1 MNHNYI
7 CSKSFPSPEEIYKF
21 KKENAGKTIQ
31 ELRLKYG
38 QSSNFQVHIDQL
50 EIRQKMSQRFPKL
63 INRKDYI
70 FPKAS
75 LLSQASSEGTAR
87 WRSTFM
93 STIQPLTNIL
103 EANGGSGIDTWGLEG
118 AGAKNIDICE
128 TNESHCEVMYH
139 NSIGCTSNRNIFNIN
154 VENFKTKKIYDW
166 TYADPSRIDPVGKR
180 VFHPKKY
187 SPNPLDLI
195 KKWEEC
201 ASYVAIKLSPM
212 LDPQQVLRWFTNCK
226 YLITLSVQ
234 KEVKELIMIS
244 SKARNIRPKRFAVD
258 IKNDGI
264 ENYRILIHTGIKYN
278 SVDEPGAYVYDP
290 DPAIVASNGVPFVAK
305 KWNLK
310 TLHISSRI
318 LTSSDYHSEFPGRI
332 FKVMGKEKPYSS
344 DWPIGASVV
353 SRNFPENNDEIRRR
367 LKCKENK
374 EHFLFAYEDTSGN
387 KWFLRCQRIFANNK

>member
-75 LLSQASSEGTAR
+75 LLSQASSEATAR

-93 STIQPLTNIL
+93 STIQPVTNIL

-118 AGAKNIDICE
+118 AGGKNIDICE
-128 TNESHCEVMYH
+128 TNESLCEVMYH

-154 VENFKTKKIYDW
+154 VENFKAKKTYDW
-166 TYADPSRIDPVGKR
+166 IYADPSRIDPDGKR
-180 VFHPKKY
+180 VFHPEKY

>member
-70 FPKAS
+70 FSKAS
-75 LLSQASSEGTAR
+75 LLSQASSEATAQ
-87 WRSTFM
+87 WRSTYM

-128 TNESHCEVMYH
+128 TNESLCEVMYH
-139 NSIGCTSNRNIFNIN
+139 NSIGFTSNRNIFNIN
-154 VENFKTKKIYDW
+154 VENFKAKKTYDW
-166 TYADPSRIDPVGKR
+166 IYADPSRIDPDGKR
-180 VFHPKKY
+180 VFHPEKY

>member
-1 MNHNYI
+1 MNQNYV
-7 CSKSFPSPEEIYKF
+7 CSKNFPSPNEIDKF
-21 KKENAGKTIQ
+21 KKENTGKTIE
-31 ELRLKYG
+31 ELRLKYSR
-38 QSSNFQVHIDQL
+38 SSNFRIHIDQL
-50 EIRQKMSQRFPKL
+50 EICQKMSQRFPKL

-75 LLSQASSEGTAR
+75 LLSQASSEATAR
-87 WRSTFM
+87 WRSTYM
-93 STIQPLTNIL
+93 STIHPLTNIL
-103 EANGGSGIDTWGLEG
+103 ETNGGSGIDTWGLEQ

-128 TNESHCEVMYH
+128 TNESLCQVMYH
-139 NSIGCTSNRNIFNIN
+139 NSIGSDSNRNIFNAD
-154 VENFKTKKIYDW
+154 VANFKPKKTYDW
-166 TYADPSRIDPVGKR
+166 IYADPSRIDPDGKR
-180 VFHPKKY
+180 VFHPEKY

-195 KKWEEC
+195 KKWEDW

-212 LDPQQVLRWFTNCK
+212 LDPQQVLIWFTNCK

-244 SKARNIRPKRFAVD
+244 SKARATQPKRFAVD
-258 IKNDGI
+258 INNEGI
-264 ENYRILIHTGIKYN
+264 ENYRILIQTGIKYN
-278 SVDEPGAYVYDP
+278 STEEPSAFLYDP
-290 DPAIVASNGVPFVAK
+290 DPVIVASNGVPFVAK

-318 LTSSDYHSEFPGRI
+318 LTSSDYHSGFPGRI
-332 FKVMGKEKPYSS
+332 FKVIRKEKPYSS

-353 SRNFPENNDEIRRR
+353 SRNFPENNDEIRKR

-387 KWFLRCQRIFANNK
+387 KWFLRCQRIFAKNK

>member
-21 KKENAGKTIQ
+21 KKENAGKTIE

-50 EIRQKMSQRFPKL
+50 EILQKMSQRFPKL

-75 LLSQASSEGTAR
+75 LLSQASSEATAR
-87 WRSTFM
+87 WWSTFM

-128 TNESHCEVMYH
+128 TNESLCEVMYH
-139 NSIGCTSNRNIFNIN
+139 NSIGFTSNRNIFNIN
-154 VENFKTKKIYDW
+154 VENFKAKKTYDW
-166 TYADPSRIDPVGKR
+166 IYADPSRIDPDGKR
-180 VFHPKKY
+180 VFHPEKY

-332 FKVMGKEKPYSS
+332 FKVRGKEKPYSS

>member
-1 MNHNYI
+1 MES
-7 CSKSFPSPEEIYKF
+7 SKRFPSWDDFIEF
-21 KKENAGKTIQ
+21 TKENRGKTIE

-38 QSSNFQVHIDQL
+38 MNSLFQIHIDQL

-75 LLSQASSEGTAR
+75 LLSQASSEATAR
-87 WRSTFM
+87 WRSTYM

-103 EANGGSGIDTWGLEG
+103 EANGGSGIDTWGLER

-128 TNESHCEVMYH
+128 INESLCEVLYH
-139 NSIGCTSNRNIFNIN
+139 NSIGSASNRNIFNID
-154 VENFKTKKIYDW
+154 VENFKAQKKYDW
-166 TYADPSRIDPVGKR
+166 IYADPSRIDPDGKR
-180 VFHPKKY
+180 VFHPEKY

-195 KKWEEC
+195 ENWETS
-201 ASYVAIKLSPM
+201 ATYVAVKLSPM
-212 LDPQQVLRWFTNCK
+212 LDPQQVLRWFPNCK

-244 SKARNIRPKRFAVD
+244 SKTRAMRPKRFAVD
-258 IKNDGI
+258 INSDGI
-264 ENYRILIHTGIKYN
+264 ENYKVLIHTDIKFDPT
-278 SVDEPGAYVYDP
+278 DEPDAYVYDP
-290 DPAIVASNGVPFVAK
+290 DPVIVASNGVPFVSK

-318 LTSSDYHSEFPGRI
+318 LTSSNYHSDFPGRV
-332 FKVMGKEKPYSS
+332 FKVTAKEKPYSG
-344 DWPIGASVV
+344 DWPIGASVI
-353 SRNFPENNDEIRRR
+353 SRNFPDDVDEIRRR

-374 EHFLFAYEDTSGN
+374 EHFLFAYKDTSGN
-387 KWFLRCQRIFANNK
+387 KWFLRCLRIFS

>member
-7 CSKSFPSPEEIYKF
+7 CSKSFPSPKEIYKF

-75 LLSQASSEGTAR
+75 LLSQASSEATAR
-87 WRSTFM
+87 WWSTFM

-128 TNESHCEVMYH
+128 TNESLCEVMYH
-139 NSIGCTSNRNIFNIN
+139 NSIGFTSNRNIFNIN
-154 VENFKTKKIYDW
+154 VENFKAKKTYDW
-166 TYADPSRIDPVGKR
+166 IYADPSRIDPDGKR
-180 VFHPKKY
+180 VFHPEKY

>member
-1 MNHNYI
+1 
-7 CSKSFPSPEEIYKF
+7 
-21 KKENAGKTIQ
+21 
-31 ELRLKYG
+31 
-38 QSSNFQVHIDQL
+38 
-50 EIRQKMSQRFPKL
+50 
-63 INRKDYI
+63 
-70 FPKAS
+70 
-75 LLSQASSEGTAR
+75 
-87 WRSTFM
+87 M
-93 STIQPLTNIL
+93 STIHPLTNIL
-103 EANGGSGIDTWGLEG
+103 ETNGGSGIDTWGLEQ

-128 TNESHCEVMYH
+128 IYESLCQVMYH
-139 NSIGCTSNRNIFNIN
+139 NSIGSASNRNIFN
-154 VENFKTKKIYDW
+154 VDVANFKAKKTYDW
-166 TYADPSRIDPVGKR
+166 VYADPSRIDPDGKR
-180 VFHPKKY
+180 VFHPEKY

-195 KKWEEC
+195 KKWEDC

-244 SKARNIRPKRFAVD
+244 TKARNIRPKRFAVD

-264 ENYRILIHTGIKYN
+264 ENYRILIQTGIKYN
-278 SVDEPGAYVYDP
+278 STDEPSAFLYDP
-290 DPAIVASNGVPFVAK
+290 DPVIVASNGVPFVAK

-318 LTSSDYHSEFPGRI
+318 LTSSDYHSDFPGRV
-332 FKVMGKEKPYSS
+332 FKVIRKEKPYSS

>member
-7 CSKSFPSPEEIYKF
+7 CSKSFPSPKEIYKF

-75 LLSQASSEGTAR
+75 LLSQASSEATAR
-87 WRSTFM
+87 WWSTFM

-128 TNESHCEVMYH
+128 TNESLCEVMYH

-154 VENFKTKKIYDW
+154 VENFKAKKTYDW
-166 TYADPSRIDPVGKR
+166 IYADPSRIDPDGKR
-180 VFHPKKY
+180 VFHPEKY

>member
-1 MNHNYI
+1 MNQNYV
-7 CSKSFPSPEEIYKF
+7 CSKNFPSPNEIDEF
-21 KKENAGKTIQ
+21 KKENTGKTIE
-31 ELRLKYG
+31 ELRLKYSR
-38 QSSNFQVHIDQL
+38 SSNFQIHIDQL

-75 LLSQASSEGTAR
+75 LLSQASSESTAL
-87 WRSTFM
+87 WRSTYM
-93 STIQPLTNIL
+93 SKIQLLTNIL
-103 EANGGSGIDTWGLEG
+103 ETNGGSGIDTWGLEG

-128 TNESHCEVMYH
+128 TNESLCEVMYH
-139 NSIGCTSNRNIFNIN
+139 NSIGSASNVNIFNID
-154 VENFKTKKIYDW
+154 VENFKAKKKYDW
-166 TYADPSRIDPVGKR
+166 IYADPSRINPDGKR
-180 VFHPKKY
+180 VFHPEKY
-187 SPNPLDLI
+187 SPNPLNLI
-195 KKWEEC
+195 KKWEDC

-212 LDPQQVLRWFTNCK
+212 LDPQQVLRWFTKCK

-244 SKARNIRPKRFAVD
+244 SKARATRPKRFAVD
-258 IKNDGI
+258 INNEGI
-264 ENYRILIHTGIKYN
+264 ENYRILIQTGIIYN
-278 SVDEPGAYVYDP
+278 STDEPSAYIYDP
-290 DPAIVASNGVPFVAK
+290 DPVIVASNGASFVSK

-318 LTSSDYHSEFPGRI
+318 LTSSDYHSDFPGRV
-332 FKVMGKEKPYSS
+332 FKVIRKEKPYSS

-353 SRNFPENNDEIRRR
+353 SRNFPENNDKIRRR

>member
-1 MNHNYI
+1 MNQNYV
-7 CSKSFPSPEEIYKF
+7 CSKSFPSPNEIDEF
-21 KKENAGKTIQ
+21 KKENTGKTIE

-38 QSSNFQVHIDQL
+38 RSSNFQIHIDQL

-63 INRKDYI
+63 IYRKDYI
-70 FPKAS
+70 FPTAS
-75 LLSQASSEGTAR
+75 LLSQASSEATTR
-87 WRSTFM
+87 WRSTYM

-103 EANGGSGIDTWGLEG
+103 ETNGGSGIDTWGLEG

-128 TNESHCEVMYH
+128 TNESLCEVMYH
-139 NSIGCTSNRNIFNIN
+139 NSIGSASNVNIFNID
-154 VENFKTKKIYDW
+154 VENFKAKKKYDW
-166 TYADPSRIDPVGKR
+166 IYADPSRINPDGKR
-180 VFHPKKY
+180 VFHPEKY
-187 SPNPLDLI
+187 SPNPLNLI
-195 KKWEEC
+195 KKWEDC
-201 ASYVAIKLSPM
+201 ASHVAIKLSPM

-244 SKARNIRPKRFAVD
+244 SKARATGPKRFAVD
-258 IKNDGI
+258 INNEGI
-264 ENYRILIHTGIKYN
+264 ENYRILIQTGIKYN
-278 SVDEPGAYVYDP
+278 STDEPSAFLYDP
-290 DPAIVASNGVPFVAK
+290 DPVIVASNGASFVSK

-318 LTSSDYHSEFPGRI
+318 LTSSDYYSDFPGRI
-332 FKVMGKEKPYSS
+332 FKVIRKEKPYSS